1 MTTRLS
7 DVIVPEVFTP
17 YVQNLTKE
25 KSALIQS
32 GALVNDA
39 SIDALLA
46 GPGLTFNM
54 PNFKDLANDDENV
67 SNDDPSISSTPKKI
81 GTFQQIAVRMNR
93 NQSWSSMDLVQQLIG
108 PDPLDAI
115 ASRVS
120 AYWTRRLQ
128 MAFIAMWTGVFADNA
143 AAPTGTEHVQ
153 DDLSLDVSGAGFTD
167 NVTNFTATNFLNAT
181 LKMGDALEDLSILMV
196 HSVVYNRMQKLN
208 LIDFVTDSNQ
218 QVRIPTYMGL
228 RVILD
233 DAMPNPAGVAGIS
246 QTATGIY
253 HSWIFGPSAAAFGSA
268 APPVATEV
276 DRKPD
281 TGNGSGQ
288 DILYSRQQWTL
299 HPYGHQY
306 AGTAPQG
313 GPSNAATAN
322 NLAHVASWARVAPE
336 RKQIPVVRLIT
347 REA

>member
-1 MTTRLS
+1 MTVRLS
-7 DVIVPEVFTP
+7 DVIVPSVFTP

-25 KSALIQS
+25 KSALIAA

-39 SIDALLA
+39 SIDALLS

-54 PNFKDLANDDENV
+54 PNFKDLANDDENI
-67 SNDDPSISSTPKKI
+67 SNDDPTVKSSPKKI

-108 PDPLDAI
+108 PDPLNAI
-115 ASRVS
+115 ASRVA

-128 MAFIAMWTGVFADNA
+128 MAFIAMFAGVFADNA
-143 AAPTGTEHVQ
+143 AAPTGTEHVIN
-153 DDLSLDVSGAGFTD
+153 DLTLDVSGGAFSD
-167 NVTNFTATNFLNAT
+167 NVTNFTATNFLNAS

-228 RVILD
+228 RVVLD
-233 DAMPNPAGVAGIS
+233 DAMPNPAGVAGIN
-246 QTATGIY
+246 QTGAGIY
-253 HSWIFGPSAAAFGSA
+253 HSWIFGPSVAAFGSA
-268 APPVATEV
+268 APPVATETKR
-276 DRKPD
+276 DPD
-281 TGNGSGQ
+281 SGNGSGQ
-288 DILYSRQQWTL
+288 DTLFSRVQWTL
-299 HPYGHQY
+299 HPYGHAY
-306 AGTAPQG
+306 TGTSPQG

-322 NLAHVASWARVAPE
+322 NLAHAASWTRVAPE